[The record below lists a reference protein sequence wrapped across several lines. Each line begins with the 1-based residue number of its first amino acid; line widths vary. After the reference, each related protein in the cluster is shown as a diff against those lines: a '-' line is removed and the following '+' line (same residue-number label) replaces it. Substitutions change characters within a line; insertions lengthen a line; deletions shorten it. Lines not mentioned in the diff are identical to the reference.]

1 MTQHSARYVLIGG
14 GLASATAAENIRKY
28 DLKGGILIIGSEK
41 HLPYHRP
48 PLSKEYLRGEA
59 TAEEVLLIQPK
70 AWYEENAVTLLT
82 DTMATCAN
90 TKTKTVMLENGDTVS
105 YEKLLVATG
114 SSPKTLDIPGA
125 DGPNVQMLRTWEDSD
140 AIKAKLGQKIVLI
153 GGGYIGVEVAA
164 DFVTKGGQATII
176 EPTGH
181 LWSKFASPEY
191 GAFLKKKLEA
201 AGAEIILGDE
211 VTEITSAGVK
221 TKAGKIVE
229 GDIVLVSVGVKP
241 NLEFAL
247 ASGLDVDEKKNGIL
261 VNEFLQTGVPDV
273 YAAGDVAGF
282 QDPVL
287 GKQWRVEHWNNA
299 FWHGE
304 IAGANM
310 AGQKI
315 AYNHVAN
322 FFSDELDIHFELFGD
337 PQGGKGGLFHGDP
350 ESNRFD
356 ELYLD
361 DNNRVVMVIS
371 VNPPKDLF
379 DTLEKLPRV
388 KPDVDDLKEEI
399 RSADFDLD
407 LLLALD

>member
-28 DLKGGILIIGSEK
+28 DLKGGILIVGSEK
-41 HLPYHRP
+41 HLPYNRP

-59 TAEEVLLIQPK
+59 KAEDVLPVQTQE
-70 AWYEENAVTLLT
+70 WYTENAVTLLT
-82 DTMATCAN
+82 GTKAVGVN
-90 TKTKTVMLENGDTVS
+90 TKAKTVTLDNGDTVS
-105 YEKLLVATG
+105 YEKLLLATG
-114 SSPKTLDIPGA
+114 SSPKTLDVPGA
-125 DGPNVQMLRTWEDSD
+125 DGPNVHLLRTGEDSD
-140 AIKAKLGQKIVLI
+140 ALRAHLGQKIILV

-164 DFVTKGGQATII
+164 DFLTKGGQATII
-176 EPTGH
+176 EPTDH

-191 GAFLKKKLEA
+191 GAFLKKKLET
-201 AGAEIILGDE
+201 AGAEVILGDE
-211 VTEITSAGVK
+211 VTEITPSGVQTKSGK
-221 TKAGKIVE
+221 TID
-229 GDIVLVSVGVKP
+229 GDLVLVAVGVKP
-241 NLEFAL
+241 NLEL
-247 ASGLDVDEKKNGIL
+247 AQAAGLDVDEKKNGVL
-261 VNEFLQTGVPDV
+261 VNEFLQASAPDV
-273 YAAGDVAGF
+273 YAAGDIAGF

-315 AYNHVAN
+315 AYDHVAN

-337 PQGGKGGLFHGDP
+337 PQGGKGGLFHGAP
-350 ESNRFD
+350 SSNRFD

-361 DNNRVVMVIS
+361 DNNRIVMVIS
-371 VNPPKDLF
+371 VNPPKELYN
-379 DTLEKLPRV
+379 TLEKLARTR
-388 KPDVDDLKEEI
+388 PDVDDLKEEI

-407 LLLALD
+407 LLLGLD